1 MENLEYELYHYGI
14 RGMKWGIRRYQN
26 KDGSLTPAGEKRL
39 AEYKSKE
46 SDRVTKKYQVEK
58 LTAKQNKLEREFE
71 EKNDTRSLSKLTRAR
86 YKVLKAETM
95 EFLEKRK
102 IESMTYEEMKNE
114 RAEVRRARAKN
125 FIAELDSMIL
135 DEMTSIDTL
144 KTKMRVGLDESIYSE
159 YEARINTGYKGL

>member
-1 MENLEYELYHYGI
+1 MAYELYHYGVK
-14 RGMKWGIRRYQN
+14 GMRWGIRRYQN

-46 SDRVTKKYQVEK
+46 ADRVTKKYQVEK
-58 LTAKQNKLEREFE
+58 LSAKQIKLEREFE
-71 EKNDTRSLSKLTRAR
+71 EKNDTYTLNKLTRAR
-86 YKVLKAETM
+86 YRVYKAQTM

-102 IESMTYEEMKNE
+102 LDSMTYEEMKNE

-135 DEMTSIDTL
+135 DEITSVDTL
-144 KTKMRVGLDESIYSE
+144 KTNMRVGLDESIYTE
-159 YEARINTGYKGL
+159 YEARKNTGYRGL

>member
-1 MENLEYELYHYGI
+1 MNYELYHYGVK
-14 RGMKWGIRRYQN
+14 GMRWGVRRYQN

-39 AEYKSKE
+39 TEYKSKE
-46 SDRVTKKYQVEK
+46 SDRVAKKYQVEK

-71 EKNDTRSLSKLTRAR
+71 EKNDTYTLNKLTRAR
-86 YKVLKAETM
+86 YRLYKAQTM

-102 IESMTYEEMKNE
+102 LDSMTYEEMKNE

-135 DEMTSIDTL
+135 DEITSIDTL
-144 KTKMRVGLDESIYSE
+144 KTNMRVGLDESIYSE

>member
-1 MENLEYELYHYGI
+1 MNYELYHHGVK
-14 RGMKWGIRRYQN
+14 GMRWGIRRYQN

-39 AEYKSKE
+39 QDYKSKE
-46 SDRVTKKYQVEK
+46 LDRTTKKYQVEK

-102 IESMTYEEMKNE
+102 IESMTYEEMKTE
-114 RAEVRRARAKN
+114 RAEVRKARAKN
-125 FIAELDSMIL
+125 LVSELESMIL
-135 DEMTSIDTL
+135 DEFNDIDTL
-144 KTKMRVGLDESIYSE
+144 KTNMRVSLEESIYSE
-159 YEARINTGYKGL
+159 YEARRNTGYKGL